1 MVDPTGFERV
11 HVSVLNV
18 TDDGVVT
25 ITKEEL
31 HNALSQAAEAA
42 GRLTQQAVVEWLE
55 ARIAHHMELSKTGGY
70 AAFAD
75 ENLYAA
81 RGLIKARDD
90 MLSEAD
96 NG

>member
-1 MVDPTGFERV
+1 MVDTTGFERV
-11 HVSVLNV
+11 HVPVLNV

-25 ITKEEL
+25 ITNEEL
-31 HNALSQAAEAA
+31 HKALSQAAEAA
-42 GRLTQQAVVEWLE
+42 GRLTLALVVTYLE
-55 ARIAHHMELSKTGGY
+55 SKIEEYMELSKSGGY
-70 AAFAD
+70 SAFAD

-90 MLSEAD
+90 ILSEAD